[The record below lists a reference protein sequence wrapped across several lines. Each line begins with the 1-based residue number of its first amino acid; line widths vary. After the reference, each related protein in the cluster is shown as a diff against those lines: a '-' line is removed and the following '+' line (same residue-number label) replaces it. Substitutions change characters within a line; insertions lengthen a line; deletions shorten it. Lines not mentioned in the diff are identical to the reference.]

1 MFETSKIFHRL
12 RRDKARVV
20 IAALLSFDVAV
31 PPAIA
36 SDILIGRAVLPAT
49 TFAPGP
55 TSGQQLGSA
64 PINGQAVP
72 FVDKQPVQGFSAV
85 ADNGDGSFMVMAD
98 NGFGAMENSSDFN
111 LRVYRIRPDF
121 KTTQGGSGTI
131 QVETSIEL
139 HDPDKKIPFTIANHF
154 SAERVL
160 TGADLDI
167 ESLQVAPDDTPVQA
181 NRMTTSSS
189 LSSWISRWPTAGIAV
204 PEAGSSKDHLAVTKW

>member
-12 RRDKARVV
+12 RRDKAPVV

-36 SDILIGRAVLPAT
+36 SDILIGRAVLAAA

-55 TSGQQLGSA
+55 TSGRQLGTA

-72 FVDKQPVQGFSAV
+72 FVDKQPVQGFSTV
-85 ADNGDGSFMVMAD
+85 ADNSDGSFMVMAD
-98 NGFGAMENSSDFN
+98 NGYGAMENSSDFN

-121 KTTQGGSGTI
+121 KTAQGGSGTI
-131 QVETSIEL
+131 QVETLIEL
-139 HDPDKKIPFTIANHF
+139 HDPDKKFPFTIANHF

-167 ESLQVAPDDTPVQA
+167 ESLQVAPDGTWVRA

-189 LSSWISRWPTAGIAV
+189 L
-204 PEAGSSKDHLAVTKW
+204 

>member
-1 MFETSKIFHRL
+1 
-12 RRDKARVV
+12 V
-20 IAALLSFDVAV
+20 AA